1 MRKRTWLAGA
11 AAAAVMLAA
20 AFGLNVSQVNAQDGS
35 AAENLIF
42 EEVGTY
48 DGPAMASDNYTW
60 LGNKDKTKY
69 TVIGSD
75 GTMYDVDNTDGKY
88 GSISYI
94 SGFSV
99 DGYIPAVYDAGIKL
113 YNLDG
118 TEAFGGRLLATGNHC
133 DSSNANVFELD
144 GKKYAYGHS
153 ENGSMVVDEAGN
165 DITSYFSVDGL
176 KLSDVYSID
185 SQYVQA
191 RYSDDSYNSVIYV
204 YDSNFQRVDIASPDN
219 CGIFNIHKSGDYCVI
234 TFKNN
239 TADIYDSN
247 FNKKDV
253 QLGQSEDD
261 GIGSLYEIDG
271 NYFLGF
277 YKSIYDE
284 NGKYVSTNYKS
295 YFCDENLNRTDKGQ
309 VEGYQLV
316 GFSDY
321 DNYYR
326 CTYQVDSGEYVYKFF
341 NKDFTPYSAQ
351 LPSKTPDAPAVYSR
365 TYTAMS
371 NLFNVDTFSS
381 SDSGNAFDRGTYEA
395 PLADGYTMW
404 ESGYAGQCNGAYL
417 YGYKVYIGY
426 KLVNQTEETDGDRV
440 YGYKY
445 YSIALFDEN
454 GNMIKELATTSS
466 SYSSGGGPV
475 STGSRFFISSDLSR
489 GDKLVFGGKIIK
501 VSKKGGNN
509 TEGVVSSDNGVLHY
523 YVNGK
528 IDNTYTGMASDA
540 AGNKYWFD
548 NGVAAKEKQVY
559 NSADGAWYWFDADGS
574 MAVGKDVF
582 VPKSNEDRSEGK
594 WVRYDE
600 NGHMVKGEDYANGGW
615 YRFDEITGEMA
626 KGFCTVQDGDNTKL
640 YYYNTDT
647 GIMEHGAFNI
657 DGTEYAFDDVTGVAV
672 DKAWYSVGDSQF
684 WYENGVRQG
693 MEGRG
698 KEIYDPASDGWYWL
712 DAIDSGKKAVSKDV
726 YQESFAGAYADRE
739 DGTGKW
745 VRYDA
750 NGRMIKGWS
759 EQNGSRYYF
768 DLVTGAMAKGTTV
781 IDGQTYTFSWE
792 TGALQY

>member
-48 DGPAMASDNYTW
+48 DGPAMTSENCTW
-60 LGNKDKTKY
+60 LCIKDETKY

-75 GTMYDVDNTDGKY
+75 GTMYDVDNSDGKY
-88 GSISYI
+88 GEIPFI
-94 SGFSV
+94 SGYSP

-118 TEAFGGRLLATGNHC
+118 TEAFGGRLLSTENYC
-133 DSSNANVFELD
+133 DSGSAHVFELD

-153 ENGSMVVDEAGN
+153 ENGSRVVDEAGN

-176 KLSDVYSID
+176 KLSSVYSID

-191 RYSDDSYNSVIYV
+191 SYSDDSYNSVIYV

-239 TADIYDSN
+239 RADIYDSN

-261 GIGSLYEIDG
+261 SIGSLYEIDG
-271 NYFLGF
+271 NYFLEF

-316 GFSDY
+316 GFSEY

-326 CTYQVDSGEYVYKFF
+326 CTYQVDSGEYVSKFS
-341 NKDFTPYSAQ
+341 NKDFTTYYVP
-351 LPSKTPDAPAVYSR
+351 LPSQTPDAPAVYSR
-365 TYTAMS
+365 TYTSMS
-371 NLFNVDTFSS
+371 NLFNVDTFSGS
-381 SDSGNAFDRGTYEA
+381 SNASDRGTYEA
-395 PLADGYTMW
+395 VLADGYTMTS
-404 ESGYAGQCNGAYL
+404 SGYAGQCNGAYL
-417 YGYKVYIGY
+417 YGYKVYTGY

-466 SYSSGGGPV
+466 SYSLGGAVSIGGGCHAA
-475 STGSRFFISSDLSR
+475 TDLSR
-489 GDKLVFGGKIIK
+489 GDKLVFGGRIIK
-501 VSKKGGNN
+501 VSKKASEN
-509 TEGVVSSDNGVLHY
+509 TDTVNGLVCDGDGVWRY
-523 YVNGK
+523 YVNNQVDYGYTGLAANEYGWWYFNNGYLDMNYTGIASNEYGSWYYRNGTIAYDYSGTVEDTYSGK
-528 IDNTYTGMASDA
+528 IY
-540 AGNKYWFD
+540 
-548 NGVAAKEKQVY
+548 
-559 NSADGAWYWFDADGS
+559 
-574 MAVGKDVF
+574 
-582 VPKSNEDRSEGK
+582 
-594 WVRYDE
+594 
-600 NGHMVKGEDYANGGW
+600 
-615 YRFDEITGEMA
+615 
-626 KGFCTVQDGDNTKL
+626 TVQ
-640 YYYNTDT
+640 
-647 GIMEHGAFNI
+647 
-657 DGTEYAFDDVTGVAV
+657 
-672 DKAWYSVGDSQF
+672 
-684 WYENGVRQG
+684 NG
-693 MEGRG
+693 
-698 KEIYDPASDGWYWL
+698 
-712 DAIDSGKKAVSKDV
+712 
-726 YQESFAGAYADRE
+726 
-739 DGTGKW
+739 
-745 VRYDA
+745 
-750 NGRMIKGWS
+750 
-759 EQNGSRYYF
+759 
-768 DLVTGAMAKGTTV
+768 LVIA
-781 IDGQTYTFSWE
+781 
-792 TGALQY
+792 

>member
-60 LGNKDKTKY
+60 LGNKDETKY

-75 GTMYDVDNTDGKY
+75 GTMYDVDNSDGKY
-88 GSISYI
+88 GEIPFI
-94 SGFSV
+94 SGYSP

-118 TEAFGGRLLATGNHC
+118 TEAFGGRLLSTGNYC
-133 DSSNANVFELD
+133 DSGSAHVFELD
-144 GKKYAYGHS
+144 GKKYACGHS
-153 ENGSMVVDEAGN
+153 EDGSMVVDEAGN

-176 KLSDVYSID
+176 KLSGVYSID
-185 SQYVQA
+185 SQHVQA
-191 RYSDDSYNSVIYV
+191 SYSDDSYHTSVYI

-261 GIGSLYEIDG
+261 ALSSFYEIDG
-271 NYFLGF
+271 GYICRF
-277 YKSIYDE
+277 YQAIYDE
-284 NGKYVSTNYKS
+284 NGKYSMYYKC
-295 YFCDENLNRTDKGQ
+295 YICDENLNLTDKGQ
-309 VEGYQLV
+309 IEGYQLAD
-316 GFSDY
+316 FSEY

-326 CTYQVDSGEYVYKFF
+326 CDYQVGSMEYVYKFF

-365 TYTAMS
+365 TYTSMS

-381 SDSGNAFDRGTYEA
+381 SSNASDRGTYEA
-395 PLADGYTMW
+395 PLADGYTMTP
-404 ESGYAGQCNGAYL
+404 SGYAGQCNGAYL

-466 SYSSGGGPV
+466 SYSLGGAVSIGGGCHAA
-475 STGSRFFISSDLSR
+475 TDLSR
-489 GDKLVFGGKIIK
+489 GDKLVFGGRIIK
-501 VSKKGGNN
+501 VSKKASEN
-509 TEGVVSSDNGVLHY
+509 TDTVNGLVCDGDGVWRY
-523 YVNGK
+523 YVNNQVDYGYTGLAANEYGWWYVTNGT
-528 IDNTYTGMASDA
+528 IDFSYTGLAANEYGWWYVTNGAIDFSYTGMAANEYGWWYVTNGALDFGYTGLALNDYGWWYMRNGALDFSYTGLGLNEYGWWYVTNGALDLGYTGMA
-540 AGNKYWFD
+540 ANEYGWWYVTNGAIDFSYTGMALNEYGWWYMTNGALDFGYTGMACNEYNWWYMTNGALDLTYTGLAVNDYGWWYMTNGCLDLTYNGTAD
-548 NGVAAKEKQVY
+548 NEYGTWNVV
-559 NSADGAWYWFDADGS
+559 
-574 MAVGKDVF
+574 
-582 VPKSNEDRSEGK
+582 
-594 WVRYDE
+594 
-600 NGHMVKGEDYANGGW
+600 NGH
-615 YRFDEITGEMA
+615 
-626 KGFCTVQDGDNTKL
+626 VQN
-640 YYYNTDT
+640 
-647 GIMEHGAFNI
+647 
-657 DGTEYAFDDVTGVAV
+657 
-672 DKAWYSVGDSQF
+672 
-684 WYENGVRQG
+684 
-693 MEGRG
+693 
-698 KEIYDPASDGWYWL
+698 
-712 DAIDSGKKAVSKDV
+712 
-726 YQESFAGAYADRE
+726 
-739 DGTGKW
+739 
-745 VRYDA
+745 
-750 NGRMIKGWS
+750 
-759 EQNGSRYYF
+759 
-768 DLVTGAMAKGTTV
+768 
-781 IDGQTYTFSWE
+781 
-792 TGALQY
+792 

>member
-60 LGNKDKTKY
+60 LGNKDETKY

-75 GTMYDVDNTDGKY
+75 GTMYDVDNSDGKY
-88 GSISYI
+88 GEIPFI
-94 SGFSV
+94 SGYSP

-118 TEAFGGRLLATGNHC
+118 TEAFGGRLLSTENYC
-133 DSSNANVFELD
+133 DSGSAHVFELD
-144 GKKYAYGHS
+144 GKKYACGHS
-153 ENGSMVVDEAGN
+153 EDGSIVVDEAGN

-176 KLSDVYSID
+176 KLSSVYSID

-191 RYSDDSYNSVIYV
+191 SYSDDSYHTSVYI
-204 YDSNFQRVDIASPDN
+204 YDSSFQRVDIASPDN

-261 GIGSLYEIDG
+261 SIGSLYEIDG
-271 NYFLGF
+271 NYFLEF

-316 GFSDY
+316 GFSEY

-351 LPSKTPDAPAVYSR
+351 LPSQTPDAPAVYSR
-365 TYTAMS
+365 TYTSMS

-381 SDSGNAFDRGTYEA
+381 SSNASDRGTYEA

-466 SYSSGGGPV
+466 SYSSGGGPA
-475 STGSRFFISSDLSR
+475 STGGGCYAATDLSR

-501 VSKKGGNN
+501 VSKKASEN
-509 TEGVVSSDNGVLHY
+509 TDTVNGLVCDGDGVWRY
-523 YVNGK
+523 YVNNQVDYGYTGLAANEYGWWYVTNGT
-528 IDNTYTGMASDA
+528 IDFSYTGLAANEYGWWYVTNGAIDFSYTGMAANEYGWWYVTNGALDLGYTGMA
-540 AGNKYWFD
+540 LNEYGWWYMTNGALDFGYTGMACNEYNWWYMTNGALDLTYTGLAVNDYGWWYMTNGCLDLTYNGTAD
-548 NGVAAKEKQVY
+548 NEYGTWNVV
-559 NSADGAWYWFDADGS
+559 
-574 MAVGKDVF
+574 
-582 VPKSNEDRSEGK
+582 
-594 WVRYDE
+594 
-600 NGHMVKGEDYANGGW
+600 NGH
-615 YRFDEITGEMA
+615 
-626 KGFCTVQDGDNTKL
+626 VQN
-640 YYYNTDT
+640 
-647 GIMEHGAFNI
+647 
-657 DGTEYAFDDVTGVAV
+657 
-672 DKAWYSVGDSQF
+672 
-684 WYENGVRQG
+684 
-693 MEGRG
+693 
-698 KEIYDPASDGWYWL
+698 
-712 DAIDSGKKAVSKDV
+712 
-726 YQESFAGAYADRE
+726 
-739 DGTGKW
+739 
-745 VRYDA
+745 
-750 NGRMIKGWS
+750 
-759 EQNGSRYYF
+759 
-768 DLVTGAMAKGTTV
+768 
-781 IDGQTYTFSWE
+781 
-792 TGALQY
+792 